1 MLRSDENRER
11 TAYTCIMYMYMY
23 IIISHI
29 YIYLYIARFTSV
41 LNLSLLFFF
50 SRRRDARR
58 TSRKAVEDARR
69 CFLFPFFFVSFTRIK
84 GRFPPLHCPRIY
96 LILVLFFIF
105 LFFSLFFCSTIPA
118 RTGASRKVL
127 RRARACFMT
136 VITLFFLRSLSL
148 SLSLSIFRYSLTII
162 ITIRLDC

>member
-41 LNLSLLFFF
+41 LNLSLLFFLFETTGCPTDVAESGGGRPSVF
-50 SRRRDARR
+50 SF
-58 TSRKAVEDARR
+58 S
-69 CFLFPFFFVSFTRIK
+69 FFFVSFTRIK
-84 GRFPPLHCPRIY
+84 GRFPPLHSPRIY

-105 LFFSLFFCSTIPA
+105 LFFFSLLLFYYTCTHRRVTESLAT
-118 RTGASRKVL
+118 
-127 RRARACFMT
+127 RARVFHDSNYA
-136 VITLFFLRSLSL
+136 FFSSFSL

>member
-23 IIISHI
+23 ITISHI
-29 YIYLYIARFTSV
+29 YISLYRAFYFCLKFISSF
-41 LNLSLLFFF
+41 FFF
-50 SRRRDARR
+50 SRRQDARR

-84 GRFPPLHCPRIY
+84 GRFPPLHSPRIY

-105 LFFSLFFCSTIPA
+105 LFFFLSSFVLLYLHAQA
-118 RTGASRKVL
+118 RHGKSCDA
-127 RRARACFMT
+127 RAR
-136 VITLFFLRSLSL
+136 VS
-148 SLSLSIFRYSLTII
+148 
-162 ITIRLDC
+162 

>member
-29 YIYLYIARFTSV
+29 YISLYRAFYFCLKFISSFFSFRDDGMPDGRHGKRWRTPV
-41 LNLSLLFFF
+41 GVFFF
-50 SRRRDARR
+50 
-58 TSRKAVEDARR
+58 
-69 CFLFPFFFVSFTRIK
+69 LFFVSFTRIK
-84 GRFPPLHCPRIY
+84 GRFPPLHSPRIY

-105 LFFSLFFCSTIPA
+105 LFFFSLLLFYYTCTHRRVTESLAT
-118 RTGASRKVL
+118 
-127 RRARACFMT
+127 RARVFHDSNYA
-136 VITLFFLRSLSL
+136 FFLRSL